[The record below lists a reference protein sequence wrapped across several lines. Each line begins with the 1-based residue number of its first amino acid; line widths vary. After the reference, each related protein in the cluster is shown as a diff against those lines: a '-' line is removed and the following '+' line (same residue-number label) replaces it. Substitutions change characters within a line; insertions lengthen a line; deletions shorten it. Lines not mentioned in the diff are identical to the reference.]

1 MKPKYILSFLLF
13 VFTILLLFSVL
24 FPKDGIKITDGF
36 VLHFPTLTEI
46 FEDREGEVVDITEI
60 VENNQVPENNT
71 KNNLKTVVLSDST
84 SVLYES
90 KEIVNSNEVSRKL
103 EFPQGNKNVLN
114 RFFTELHNLRTNG
127 KLIRIL
133 HYGDS
138 QIEADR
144 MTSYIRYKLQGQFGG
159 SGPGLVPAVQ
169 PFNYQSPVRVEMSE
183 TWKRYPGFGRKD
195 TTVEHSRY
203 GVLLSYSRFT
213 PIIKNKDDSLNI
225 NNSSNLKEN
234 LDYSAWLKINHSKYS
249 FSNVKKYYQCRMFYG
264 YNSKPVDLNIYSGEN
279 LLSKDILSPAD
290 YLQIKAW
297 QFNSTPPYLKMEFT
311 GKDSPDIYALALDG
325 RRGIAVDNIAL
336 RGSSGTVF
344 SSNDTKL
351 LGAIYRNLNV
361 KLVILQF
368 GGNITPYIKE
378 NYKFYENSFYR
389 QLSKIK
395 RLIPGVSIIVIG
407 PADMSKKEKDQ
418 YVSYPNIGMIRDALK
433 KATFKANCAF
443 WDMYEA
449 MGGNNSMPSWVFSEP
464 PLAEKDFTHFTVKG
478 SRIIAQMFYKALM
491 FEYGKFSNKKSTKSK
506 KKDEIAVIR

>member
-13 VFTILLLFSVL
+13 VFSVLLLLSFI
-24 FPKDGIKITDGF
+24 FPKEGIKITDSF
-36 VLHFPTLTEI
+36 TIQFPTIDELLNIEET
-46 FEDREGEVVDITEI
+46 EVVDISEI
-60 VENNQVPENNT
+60 IKKNQVPENNT
-71 KNNLKTVVLSDST
+71 KSNLKSVKLSDSST
-84 SVLYES
+84 VFYEN
-90 KEIVNSNEVSRKL
+90 KELVNPNQVSRKL
-103 EFPQGNKNVLN
+103 EFPSNNKLVLN
-114 RFFTELHNLRTNG
+114 RFFTELHNLRSNG

-169 PFNYQSPVRVEMSE
+169 PFNYQSPVNIELSE
-183 TWKRYPGFGRKD
+183 TWQRFPGFGRRD
-195 TTVEHSRY
+195 TTVKHNRY
-203 GVLLSYSRFT
+203 GALISYSRFS
-213 PIIKNKDDSLNI
+213 PIIKIKDDSLDI
-225 NNSSNLKEN
+225 NNDRRINETT
-234 LDYSAWLKINHSKYS
+234 DYSAWLKINHSKHS
-249 FSNVKKYYQCRMFYG
+249 FSNVKKYNKCRIFYG
-264 YNSKPVDLNIYSGEN
+264 YNSKPVDLNIYAGEN
-279 LLSKDILSPAD
+279 LLSENVLSPAD
-290 YLQIKAW
+290 YLQVKGW
-297 QFNSTPPYLKMEFT
+297 QFNSTPAYLKMEFT
-311 GKDSPDIYALALDG
+311 GKDSPEIYALALDG
-325 RRGIAVDNIAL
+325 NRGIAVDNIPL

-344 SSNDTKL
+344 SNNDTKL

-368 GGNITPYIKE
+368 GGNITPFIKE
-378 NYKFYENSFYR
+378 DYKWYENSFYR
-389 QLSKIK
+389 QLAKIK

-433 KATFKANCAF
+433 KATFKADCAF

-491 FEYGKFSNKKSTKSK
+491 LEYGKFNNKKSKTSK
-506 KKDEIAVIR
+506 KKR